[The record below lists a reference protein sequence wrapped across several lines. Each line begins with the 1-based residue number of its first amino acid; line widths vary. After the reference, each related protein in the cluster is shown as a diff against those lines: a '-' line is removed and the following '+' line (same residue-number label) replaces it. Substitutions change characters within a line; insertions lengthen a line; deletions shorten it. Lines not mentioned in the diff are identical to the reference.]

1 MAYKFYT
8 CFRLLNTKTKDS
20 FLIGMTHWLSEPVV
34 RTVKLESQSPS
45 LEIASS
51 NISALMA
58 SSLTNSPHLDTTSLF
73 CTNQSSTS
81 FESFQSTPT
90 LDHKQEYYNTYYN
103 GMQQY
108 TSSFYPSYA
117 TTGYSNRSSKISSTN
132 NYLTSNYANVAPAV
146 TNNSTTQLYSTYG
159 YNNFNQFTGSQ
170 QDYPTY
176 YNDQYGYYNT
186 SSYPSYN
193 SSNPSGGQNFH
204 ISSTLND
211 NSSDIHPSTPAIAQH
226 SPNSTTSITSNVP
239 TMVSNKAL
247 PITKRARG
255 RRHANS
261 SPTRSITSENG
272 QNTENL
278 KGPDRV
284 FIWDLDETIIIFHSM
299 ITGTFASRH
308 SKDPMR
314 MNYLA
319 TSMEELIFN
328 MADHHFFFNDIE
340 SCDQVHI
347 DDVSS
352 DDNGQELANYDFRT
366 DGFLGNTANAVQ
378 SNLCLPNTVRG
389 GVDWMRKLAFR
400 YRKIKDIYNMYK
412 NK

>member
-1 MAYKFYT
+1 
-8 CFRLLNTKTKDS
+8 
-20 FLIGMTHWLSEPVV
+20 MTHWLSEPVV

-45 LEIASS
+45 LEVASS

-58 SSLTNSPHLDTTSLF
+58 SSITNSPHLDTTSIF
-73 CTNQSSTS
+73 CANQGTTT
-81 FESFQSTPT
+81 FENLQSTAT

-108 TSSFYPSYA
+108 TSSFYPSYT

-132 NYLTSNYANVAPAV
+132 NFLNSNYANVSSAV
-146 TNNSTTQLYSTYG
+146 PNNATTQLYSTYG
-159 YNNFNQFTGSQ
+159 YNNFNQFSGSQ

-176 YNDQYGYYNT
+176 YNDQYGYYNA
-186 SSYPSYN
+186 SNYPSYN
-193 SSNPSGGQNFH
+193 SSNPSGGQSFH

-211 NSSDIHPSTPAIAQH
+211 NSSDIHSSTPVTTQH
-226 SPNSTTSITSNVP
+226 SPNSSVSVTSNIP
-239 TMVSNKAL
+239 TMVSNKTL

-255 RRHANS
+255 RRHANA

-272 QNTENL
+272 QHADNL

-299 ITGTFASRH
+299 ITGTFASRY

-352 DDNGQELANYDFRT
+352 DDNGQELTNYDFRT
-366 DGFLGNTANAVQ
+366 DGFLGNSANAVQ